1 MLENVKKFNFIVA
14 ADSYKVSHKAQ
25 YPADTKFLY
34 SVIVPRRGNGMTD
47 EIVSMGINYLSA
59 CLANTKITREMID
72 EAEVEIT
79 EQGYFFDRKPWEM
92 IADKMYGNLPL
103 MICGVPEGLVVK
115 PQTPLMAVM
124 NTIDGFG
131 WLASYVETFAQRVLW
146 KMSTV
151 ATISR
156 YCRKEI
162 EHFMKDTGADMS
174 MLDYKLHN
182 FGDRGADGYD
192 AAIMAGIAHASVF
205 SGSDCMAANRYIKE
219 IYETDK
225 PYLSSVDA
233 TEHSVMCSW
242 SDAENKD
249 DFGAA
254 VMAVE
259 RLEAVVERTKRGI
272 GIPLMSVV
280 IDTYDSH
287 RFVDEYLGKRLKQR
301 ILDSGG
307 VLVARPDSDDP
318 TVEPIEIVKLL
329 DKNFGST
336 VNERGYKVLHPS
348 VRVIQGDGINMR
360 SITDIMSELKAAGYS
375 MDNLTFGMGGGLTHE
390 AGRDEFSFSQKATAR
405 YDGEK
410 WVSLLKE
417 PKTDSGKK
425 SLSGC
430 VFVKS
435 DDNGNPVVTSEQRT
449 AAQRLNKYWKLY
461 YNNGQREMVDTFDEV
476 RARARV

>member
-1 MLENVKKFNFIVA
+1 MLENVKRFNFIVA
-14 ADSYKVSHKAQ
+14 ADSYKVSHRSQ
-25 YPADTKFLY
+25 YPADTQFLY
-34 SVIVPRRGNGMTD
+34 SVIVPRRGNGDTD

-72 EAEVEIT
+72 EAEQEIT
-79 EQGYFFDRKPWEM
+79 EQGYSFDRKPWEF
-92 IADKMYGNLPL
+92 IVDKMYGNLPL
-103 MICGVPEGLVVK
+103 MICGVPEGTVVK

-131 WLASYVETFAQRVLW
+131 WLASYVETFSQRVLW

-151 ATISR
+151 ASISR

-162 EHFMKDTGADMS
+162 ERFMKSTGAEMG

-192 AAIMAGIAHASVF
+192 AAIMAGIAHAALF
-205 SGSDCMAANRYIKE
+205 NGSDCMAANRYIKE
-219 IYETDK
+219 IYKTDK
-225 PYLSSVDA
+225 AYLSSVDA

-242 SDAENKD
+242 SDAEAKD

-259 RLEAVVERTKRGI
+259 RLEAVVERTRRGI

-307 VLVARPDSDDP
+307 VLVARPDSGDP

-336 VNERGYKVLHPS
+336 ENSRGYKVLHPS
-348 VRVIQGDGINMR
+348 VRVIQGDGINSR

-405 YDGEK
+405 YNGEQ
-410 WVSLLKE
+410 WISLLKE

-430 VFVKS
+430 VFVDADAEGKPFVSSETKS
-435 DDNGNPVVTSEQRT
+435 
-449 AAQRLNKYWKLY
+449 AAQRLNKRWKMY
-461 YNNGQREMVDTFDEV
+461 YRDGEHVINDTFDEV
-476 RARARV
+476 RERARV